1 MKVEIIGTLK
11 EVQEILTFDSGFT
24 KQTAILQID
33 SKYDNLLPIEMVKD
47 GCGRFDGIEPGTRV
61 KLECY
66 LGGREWNDRYFL
78 SLKLAEITGVDRNSI
93 PQNAS
98 AAPVENAAAPA
109 SKPAAKA
116 QAAKQHTLQ
125 PDDSDLPF

>member
-1 MKVEIIGTLK
+1 M
-11 EVQEILTFDSGFT
+11 T
-24 KQTAILQID
+24 KWKCTICGWI
-33 SKYDNLLPIEMVKD
+33 YDPAVGVKA
-47 GCGRFDGIEPGTRV
+47 DGIEPGTRV
-61 KLECY
+61 RLECS
-66 LGGREWNDRYFL
+66 LGGREWNGRYYL
-78 SLKLAEITGVDRNSI
+78 NLELTEITGIDRNSA

-116 QAAKQHTLQ
+116 KQGTLQ